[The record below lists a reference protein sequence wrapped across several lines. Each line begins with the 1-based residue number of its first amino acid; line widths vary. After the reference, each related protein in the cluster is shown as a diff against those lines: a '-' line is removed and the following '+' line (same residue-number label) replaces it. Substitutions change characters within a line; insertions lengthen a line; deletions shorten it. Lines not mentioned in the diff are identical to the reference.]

1 LTKRALITGIT
12 GQDGAYLSELL
23 LSKGY
28 EVFGTYR
35 RSSTPNFWRL
45 QHLNIFEK
53 IQFIPADL
61 IDSSSMLEAVK
72 TSDPSEIYNLAA
84 QSYVGISF
92 ETPVG
97 TGIVTGIGVT
107 TLLETIRNYDPKIKF
122 YQASTSEMFGREKNI
137 PQNEDTP
144 FKPASP
150 YAAAKLYAYWIT
162 RNYRD
167 GYNMFASNGILFN
180 HESPLRGL
188 EFVTRKIS
196 NSVAKIYLGLQK
208 ELLLGNMDSKR
219 DWGYAPEYVESMWK
233 ILQSDTSDDY
243 VIATNSSHSV
253 REFVEKAFTLLD
265 LDYKKFVKQ
274 DKRFLRP
281 LEVDLLQGDY
291 SKAESKLDWKPKTDF
306 DSLVKIMVENDLSQ
320 WQNWLKGEKFAWDAP
335 YYFDESKIATKRH
348 LDP

>member
-1 LTKRALITGIT
+1 MTKRALITGIT
-12 GQDGAYLSELL
+12 GQDAAYLSELL

-45 QHLNIFEK
+45 QHLDIFEK

-61 IDSSSMLEAVK
+61 LDSSSLLEAVK
-72 TSDPSEIYNLAA
+72 TSDPSEVYNLAA

-92 ETPVG
+92 ETPIA
-97 TGIVTGIGVT
+97 TGIVSGIGVT
-107 TLLETIRNYDPKIKF
+107 TLLETIKNYNTKIKF
-122 YQASTSEMFGREKNI
+122 YQASTSEMFGREKSI
-137 PQNEDTP
+137 PQNEETP

-150 YAAAKLYAYWIT
+150 YAAAKLYSYWIT

-180 HESPLRGL
+180 HESPIRGL

-219 DWGYAPEYVESMWK
+219 DWGYAPEYVESMWR
-233 ILQSDTSDDY
+233 ILQSDTPDDY

-253 REFVEKAFTLLD
+253 REFVEKAFTLLG
-265 LDYKKFVKQ
+265 LDYRKFVKQ

-291 SKAESKLDWKPKTDF
+291 SKAKSKLGWEPKTNF
-306 DSLVKIMVENDLSQ
+306 DSLVKIMVESDLSQ

>member
-12 GQDGAYLSELL
+12 GQDAAYLSELL

-45 QHLNIFEK
+45 QHLDIFEK

-61 IDSSSMLEAVK
+61 LDSSSLLEAVK
-72 TSDPSEIYNLAA
+72 TSDPSEVYNLAA

-92 ETPVG
+92 ETPIA
-97 TGIVTGIGVT
+97 TGIVSGIGVT
-107 TLLETIRNYDPKIKF
+107 TLLETIKNYNTKIKF
-122 YQASTSEMFGREKNI
+122 YQASTSEMFGREKSI
-137 PQNEDTP
+137 PQNEETP

-150 YAAAKLYAYWIT
+150 YAAAKLYSYWIT

-180 HESPLRGL
+180 HESPIRGL

-219 DWGYAPEYVESMWK
+219 DWGYAPEYVESMWR
-233 ILQSDTSDDY
+233 ILQSDTPDDY

-253 REFVEKAFTLLD
+253 REFVEKAFTLLG
-265 LDYKKFVKQ
+265 LDYRKFVKQ

-291 SKAESKLDWKPKTDF
+291 SKAKSKLGWEPKTNF
-306 DSLVKIMVENDLSQ
+306 DSLVKIMVESDLSQ